1 MELSYDYN
9 VPRLQCLG
17 SRRLG
22 PLQLLDRGFTLPR
35 NEEITKVHLLFCA
48 HLYQPTQ
55 IDFLHSGQIVQN
67 KV

>member
-35 NEEITKVHLLFCA
+35 NKEVTKVR
-48 HLYQPTQ
+48 
-55 IDFLHSGQIVQN
+55 
-67 KV
+67 